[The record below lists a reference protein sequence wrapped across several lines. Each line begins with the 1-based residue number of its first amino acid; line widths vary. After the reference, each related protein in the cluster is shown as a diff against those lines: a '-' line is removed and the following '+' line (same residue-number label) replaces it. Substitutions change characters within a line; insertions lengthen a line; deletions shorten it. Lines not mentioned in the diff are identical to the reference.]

1 MIQVSISSSPSLQ
14 PFYNIILFISQH
26 ISSFYYYYEANWK
39 TIITIPIQ
47 LWYICNITWLISNNV
62 RRTYH
67 ENNLDKIFRISRFLR
82 FPRIFMKRIVYYV
95 LFLLLFTSYR
105 TVQHDELFEQIV
117 NKSCRNAFIVTLL
130 TTAIIM
136 FIEMLFP
143 NPALQ
148 EIDIALI
155 FGTLILTFGFSMFFY
170 DKPVD
175 EMEDAPWRS

>member
-1 MIQVSISSSPSLQ
+1 M
-14 PFYNIILFISQH
+14 FCFF
-26 ISSFYYYYEANWK
+26 SF
-39 TIITIPIQ
+39 
-47 LWYICNITWLISNNV
+47 
-62 RRTYH
+62 
-67 ENNLDKIFRISRFLR
+67 
-82 FPRIFMKRIVYYV
+82 
-95 LFLLLFTSYR
+95 FTSYR

-130 TTAIIM
+130 TTAIII

-143 NPALQ
+143 NSTLQ

-155 FGTLILTFGFSMFFY
+155 FGTLIYIRFFYVLY

>member
-1 MIQVSISSSPSLQ
+1 M
-14 PFYNIILFISQH
+14 
-26 ISSFYYYYEANWK
+26 K
-39 TIITIPIQ
+39 T
-47 LWYICNITWLISNNV
+47 TWIKYLGF
-62 RRTYH
+62 
-67 ENNLDKIFRISRFLR
+67 LGFFGFLGFLR
-82 FPRIFMKRIVYYV
+82 QRIVYYV
-95 LFLLLFTSYR
+95 LFLLFFTTYR

>member
-1 MIQVSISSSPSLQ
+1 MI
-14 PFYNIILFISQH
+14 
-26 ISSFYYYYEANWK
+26 
-39 TIITIPIQ
+39 
-47 LWYICNITWLISNNV
+47 
-62 RRTYH
+62 RRPYR

-82 FPRIFMKRIVYYV
+82 FPR
-95 LFLLLFTSYR
+95 LFTTKACLLCFVSSFFTSYR

-130 TTAIIM
+130 TTAIIL